1 MIRKA
6 TIDDVKQ
13 LAVLFRQLHE
23 YHIRI
28 APESYRTPF
37 PQYYELEMQSFL
49 EDRELEILIS
59 EEKGAICAYAVY
71 RIFDPEKAERTP
83 ARICYIEHFTVAEE
97 HRRSGIGTELFEAVK
112 CFALERGCDRI
123 QLGAAAANSEA
134 LRFYEKQ
141 GMIPRTIRLEL
152 TL

>member
-6 TIDDVKQ
+6 TEADLQ
-13 LAVLFRQLHE
+13 ALAALFRQLHE

-28 APESYRTPF
+28 APESHRTPF
-37 PQYYELEMQSFL
+37 PQYYELEMRSFL

-71 RIFDPEKAERTP
+71 RIFEREKAERTP

-123 QLGAAAANSEA
+123 QLGAAANNTDA
-134 LRFYEKQ
+134 LSFYERQ
-141 GMIPRTIRLEL
+141 GMIPRTIKLEL

>member
-1 MIRKA
+1 M
-6 TIDDVKQ
+6 DDAEQ

-23 YHIRI
+23 HHVKI
-28 APESYRTPF
+28 APESHRMPF
-37 PQYYELEMQSFL
+37 PQYFELEMRSFL
-49 EDRELEILIS
+49 EDKELEVLVC
-59 EEKGAICAYAVY
+59 EEGGALTAYAAY
-71 RIFDPEKAERTP
+71 RVFDRDRAERTP

-112 CFALERGCDRI
+112 CFAREQGCDCI

>member
-6 TIDDVKQ
+6 TIDDAKQ

-23 YHIRI
+23 HHIRI
-28 APESYRTPF
+28 SHESYRMPF
-37 PQYYELEMQSFL
+37 AQYFELEVRSFL
-49 EDRELEILIS
+49 EDEEMTVLVS
-59 EEKGAICAYAVY
+59 EESGALTAYAVISMI
-71 RIFDPEKAERTP
+71 RRDSAERIP
-83 ARICYIEHFTVAEE
+83 ARICYIKHFTVAEE

-112 CFALERGCDRI
+112 CFAREQKCDCI
-123 QLGAAAANSEA
+123 QLGAAAANSDA